1 MVLPENQQRDQQY
14 MEAALQLARQAP
26 ELGEVPVG
34 AVVVHEGN
42 IIASAHNRRE
52 LDQDPCA
59 HAELLAMRLAAQ
71 AIGSWRLEGC
81 TVYVTLEPCA
91 MCAGAMVLARIER
104 CVYGCSDPKGG
115 FLGTLGDLPPSRP
128 GSASSVRSASGIARS
143 FGISEKG
150 RSGKTRRDGRV
161 DEGGRFEIYCRATYR
176 GFESHSLRTAAFLL
190 PLSLRRGDRVD
201 EGARLER
208 VCRATY
214 RGFESHSLRQLHW
227 S

>member
-1 MVLPENQQRDQQY
+1 

-115 FLGTLGDLPPSRP
+115 FLGTLGDLSAHP
-128 GSASSVRSASGIARS
+128 GLNHRFEVTPGVLAEDCADELRS
-143 FGISEKG
+143 F
-150 RSGKTRRDGRV
+150 
-161 DEGGRFEIYCRATYR
+161 F
-176 GFESHSLRTAAFLL
+176 
-190 PLSLRRGDRVD
+190 
-201 EGARLER
+201 
-208 VCRATY
+208 
-214 RGFESHSLRQLHW
+214 RQLRERKKR
-227 S
+227 